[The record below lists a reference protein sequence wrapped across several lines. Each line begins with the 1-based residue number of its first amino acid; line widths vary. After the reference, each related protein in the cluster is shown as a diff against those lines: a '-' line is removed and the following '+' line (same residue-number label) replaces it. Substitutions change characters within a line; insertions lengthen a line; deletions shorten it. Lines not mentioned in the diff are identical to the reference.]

1 MAVYRVERT
10 RDYTVMCN
18 YHLKD
23 TSLSLKAKGLLS
35 MMLSLPDEWNYN
47 TRGLAAICKEGVDA
61 ISTAIREL
69 EKAGYIIR
77 RQLRGSNGRITDTE
91 YIIYE
96 RPQDQGP
103 PVPEPDPPEPEAP
116 DLTSPYPE
124 NPYVVEPD
132 MAEPRSETTAEL
144 NINTSSTKKENTKR
158 CSYPSVSPS
167 KGERM
172 DGQTDVTD
180 KRAEIMEQI
189 EYDRIVS
196 PANREQIN
204 EFVEIM
210 LEVALTRSPTIRIG
224 REAEYPAA
232 LVQQR
237 FERLTAT
244 HIGKI
249 LDGIQE
255 NTSRVRN
262 ARNYLLAALFNA
274 PSSTDNHYTMLVN
287 HDLYH
292 SG

>member
-69 EKAGYIIR
+69 EKAGYITR

-103 PVPEPDPPEPEAP
+103 PAPEPPEPEAP

-132 MAEPRSETTAEL
+132 MALPRSETTAGL

-167 KGERM
+167 TGERM

-189 EYDRIVS
+189 EYDQIVS
-196 PANREQIN
+196 PANREQID

-237 FERLTAT
+237 FEKLTSA

-249 LDGIQE
+249 LDGIRE
-255 NTSRVRN
+255 NTARVRN
-262 ARNYLLAALFNA
+262 VRNYLLAALFNA

-287 HDLYH
+287 HDLHH

>member
-1 MAVYRVERT
+1 
-10 RDYTVMCN
+10 
-18 YHLKD
+18 
-23 TSLSLKAKGLLS
+23 
-35 MMLSLPDEWNYN
+35 
-47 TRGLAAICKEGVDA
+47 
-61 ISTAIREL
+61 
-69 EKAGYIIR
+69 
-77 RQLRGSNGRITDTE
+77 
-91 YIIYE
+91 
-96 RPQDQGP
+96 
-103 PVPEPDPPEPEAP
+103 
-116 DLTSPYPE
+116 
-124 NPYVVEPD
+124 
-132 MAEPRSETTAEL
+132 
-144 NINTSSTKKENTKR
+144 
-158 CSYPSVSPS
+158 
-167 KGERM
+167 M

-196 PANREQIN
+196 PATREQIN